1 VLSIETRPGTVADAA
16 FIAWV
21 MQEAARSHLD
31 HGVWDLAFPG
41 EDAQRLDI
49 LAKIATTERIH
60 FGHVSRFLILE
71 VDGRPAA
78 GLAGYEYSEHGME
91 SLVQA
96 MTEALEQLG
105 WTEEQMQAA
114 MTRSSSFAAT
124 GYPNPD
130 GLWIIEWVATRPEFR
145 GRALIRRL
153 LLEILEKGR
162 QQSFEKAQ
170 IGYLLGNVRAKSA
183 YEGVGFK
190 WVDEHCHPDFERDYG
205 EPGIARMQ
213 LDL

>member
-1 VLSIETRPGTVADAA
+1 MPIETRPASADDAL

-21 MQEAARSHLD
+21 MQEAARSHLEK
-31 HGVWDLAFPG
+31 GIWDLAFPG
-41 EDAQRLDI
+41 EDEQRLEI

-60 FGHVSRFLILE
+60 FGHFSCFRVLE
-71 VDGRPAA
+71 VDGEPASA
-78 GLAGYEYSEHGME
+78 LAAYETSEHGIEQLTLGM
-91 SLVQA
+91 A
-96 MTEALEQLG
+96 EAFSQLG
-105 WTEEQMQAA
+105 WAQEEMLAVGDRTA
-114 MTRSSSFAAT
+114 SFGATR
-124 GYPNPD
+124 YPNPE

-153 LLEILEKGR
+153 LLEILELGR
-162 QQSFEKAQ
+162 ERGFTRAQ
-170 IGYLLGNVRAKSA
+170 IGYLLGNIRAKSA

-205 EPGIARMQ
+205 SPGIARMQ